1 MVISYN
7 LSSLEYIAQGNCI
20 TIGKSEKGS
29 EERVSQP
36 YKEKREGIAEIDSIY
51 KIKVCYLLVFT
62 ALFGWVS

>member
-7 LSSLEYIAQGNCI
+7 LSSLESIAQGNCI

-36 YKEKREGIAEIDSIY
+36 YKEKKEGIAEIDSIY
-51 KIKVCYLLVFT
+51 IK
-62 ALFGWVS
+62 